1 MDQMSQ
7 TILEDDKLTEKRRKF
22 VKEKI
27 SLIYT
32 KDENIDEL
40 LISLEA
46 YCTIVLITLK

>member
-7 TILEDDKLTEKRRKF
+7 TILEDDKLIEQRRKV
-22 VKEKI
+22 VKEKLF
-27 SLIYT
+27 LIYT

-46 YCTIVLITLK
+46 YCTIVLNTLK

>member
-7 TILEDDKLTEKRRKF
+7 TILEDDKLTEQRRKV
-22 VKEKI
+22 VKEKLF
-27 SLIYT
+27 LIYT

-46 YCTIVLITLK
+46 YCTIVLNILK

>member
-7 TILEDDKLTEKRRKF
+7 TILEDDKLTEKRRKV
-22 VKEKI
+22 VKEKL

-46 YCTIVLITLK
+46 YCTIVLNTLK